1 MNLSLVFALAAALAL
16 DAFAVALAA
25 GIHSPSRGG
34 ALRMAGTFG
43 FFQFLMPVAGWFL
56 GAWVQQLLEA
66 YDHWLAFGL
75 LAFVGGKM
83 IREAVGGK
91 GREAGSD
98 PTRGLTLLI
107 LGIATSLD
115 ALGVGLSLALLQAEI
130 WLPALIIGG
139 VCFCFTICGL
149 SLGRRIRLRPALS
162 AHIGDKAGVLGGLIL
177 LAIGFGILREHGV
190 FS

>member
-1 MNLSLVFALAAALAL
+1 MNLSLVFVLAAALAM

-43 FFQFLMPVAGWFL
+43 FFQFLMPVAGWCL
-56 GAWVQQLLEA
+56 GAWVQRLLEA

-83 IREAVGGK
+83 LWEAVRGK
-91 GREAGSD
+91 GREAGAD
-98 PTRGLTLLI
+98 PTRGLTLLL

-115 ALGVGLSLALLQAEI
+115 ALGVGLSLALLQTDI

-139 VCFCFTICGL
+139 VCFCFTLCGMG
-149 SLGRRIRLRPALS
+149 LGRQIRLTPALS
-162 AHIGDKAGVLGGLIL
+162 AYIGDKAGFLGGLTL
-177 LAIGFGILREHGV
+177 LLIGFGILREHGV